1 MFLAWCCIQNVA
13 HKKAFNIKIGEGF
26 LTFSGGIEM
35 EHQAKIGKWKKNK
48 IFYVGKKRNVNR
60 LCNVLTMFYCSNVLF
75 YIVVFIRPMQ
85 SMWSCEIVYVCL
97 CVCMFVCLVVY
108 LWASLVIFIGISLLD
123 ALDFLHVIA
132 FNFLKG

>member
-48 IFYVGKKRNVNR
+48 ICYVGKKRNVNR
-60 LCNVLTMFYCSNVLF
+60 LCNVLTMFCCSNVLF
-75 YIVVFIRPMQ
+75 YIVVLIRPMQ

-97 CVCMFVCLVVY
+97 FVCLHVC
-108 LWASLVIFIGISLLD
+108 LFGSLSVSLFS
-123 ALDFLHVIA
+123 DFYW
-132 FNFLKG
+132 NFLIRCFRFFACNCI